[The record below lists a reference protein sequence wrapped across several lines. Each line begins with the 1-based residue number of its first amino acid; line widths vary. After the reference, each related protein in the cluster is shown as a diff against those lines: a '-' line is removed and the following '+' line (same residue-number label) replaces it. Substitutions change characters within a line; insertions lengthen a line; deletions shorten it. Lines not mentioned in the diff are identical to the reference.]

1 MVYYIICSVWRSMK
15 HDIAGRARPAVE
27 GSLLP
32 FWHKLLPSIARL
44 PLLSLAMHVG
54 WLALGAWQLVLG
66 ARRRAILVGC
76 SASACASREA
86 RGEAEKSGPDA
97 DLPSLFAPSPDGG
110 LAVQD
115 VYLYITLGMRRL
127 LGDSSLS

>member
-1 MVYYIICSVWRSMK
+1 MHGELTCTSELCCARTEKST
-15 HDIAGRARPAVE
+15 HPRAR
-27 GSLLP
+27 STLLC
-32 FWHKLLPSIARL
+32 SASASASARL
-44 PLLSLAMHVG
+44 MGP
-54 WLALGAWQLVLG
+54 ALFA
-66 ARRRAILVGC
+66 

-97 DLPSLFAPSPDGG
+97 DLRSLFAPSPDGG